1 MLVEGDLRPALVVE
15 PDGPIAR
22 PGSTSLDD
30 DFLPLLLEQG
40 FHPVTDMNQLPA
52 LNPGW
57 SALLAMG
64 KLHAVLQ
71 PGTSGSQAAWWQAHQ
86 PLAVSDGWRAA
97 ANKAHTVL
105 MYAAP
110 AGTIGHQPRE
120 DLMRQ
125 ALEDAAA
132 KGALVAAAMPLA
144 GT

>member
-1 MLVEGDLRPALVVE
+1 MLIEADLRPALVVE

-22 PGSTSLDD
+22 PGSVGPDD

-40 FHPVTDMNQLPA
+40 FHPVTDMNQLPGP
-52 LNPGW
+52 NPGW

-71 PGTSGSQAAWWQAHQ
+71 PGNSGQQSAWWQAHQ

-97 ANKAHTVL
+97 ANKAQSVL
-105 MYAAP
+105 LYAAP

-132 KGALVAAAMPLA
+132 KGALVAAEIPLA
-144 GT
+144 YT